1 MLFLQPMLQSLKR
14 GAPGEWYIADLN
26 NKVNW
31 HDKSQVKNRLHNA
44 FNQSQSIYL
53 QEMLSM
59 RVPVGTAMSEL
70 MQLNYFNAIHRA
82 LYLRYCTPPI
92 MMSYQVRRFYHF
104 TYGNGIWD
112 KIFTYFYA
120 YENIDPTARDP
131 VVITNS
137 NNTNNE

>member
-1 MLFLQPMLQSLKR
+1 MLQSLKR
-14 GAPGEWYIADLN
+14 GAPGEWYKADLN

-31 HDKSQVKNRLHNA
+31 HDQSQVKRRLYTA

-53 QEMLSM
+53 QAM
-59 RVPVGTAMSEL
+59 RFTPVPTGTAMSAL

-104 TYGNGIWD
+104 TYSNGIWD
-112 KIFTYFYA
+112 KIFAYFDA
-120 YENIDPTARDP
+120 YENIDPTAMDP
-131 VVITNS
+131 VVI
-137 NNTNNE
+137 NNNNDMSEE

>member
-1 MLFLQPMLQSLKR
+1 MLQSLKR

-31 HDKSQVKNRLHNA
+31 HDQSQVKNRLKNA
-44 FNQSQSIYL
+44 FSQSESIYL
-53 QEMLSM
+53 QAMFSM
-59 RVPVGTAMSEL
+59 RVPMGAAMSAL

-104 TYGNGIWD
+104 TYSNGIWD
-112 KIFTYFYA
+112 KIYTYFDA
-120 YENIDPTARDP
+120 YENISPTAVDP
-131 VVITNS
+131 AGYSIGGD
-137 NNTNNE
+137 